1 MFLNPHK
8 KSPGNLSALAGL
20 IGPVV
25 ALLVLAS
32 AAPAAVWNVSTFG
45 ELRGAALGATPGDEI
60 LIAPG
65 SYHVTSPLYV
75 TTRDLVFRGVSGNRD
90 DVVLYGNG
98 MNVNSGVLEGFW
110 TAANGIELYNLTI
123 KDFWHHGVHVSNDQA
138 SGDLAD
144 DVVISNVKIQNCG
157 ERYIKGSG
165 NGTSSNVLVEN
176 VHFLQT
182 EAYLPRPDHSVD
194 EYNYIGGIDAM
205 HTSNWI
211 IRDNRFEGIMG
222 AANGGRGAIFLWVGA
237 TNPTIERNV
246 IVGCAEGIDLGNG
259 YNPTGT
265 WHVVGG
271 VVRNNFIGW
280 GGGDNRAVQLGYT
293 KDVKF
298 YNNTIYT
305 DTNYH
310 RAVHIYDSAT
320 IPTTNLVLENNLI
333 RGTIADSSTGAITLT
348 NNIIGS
354 AVDPAWFVDPL
365 ASDLHLTALATAAI
379 DQATTLADVTDD
391 YDAHARPVGDFPDIG
406 ADEYGSSPGPQLPT
420 PGDAQPDGKV
430 DGGDYTIWADNY
442 GKTDALPWPDGGWV
456 VGNFTEDTNVD
467 GGDYTIWA
475 DNYGYGTGGAAAIP
489 EPMTLALLSVGGAV
503 CLVRK
508 RR

>member
-1 MFLNPHK
+1 MFLNPYK
-8 KSPGNLSALAGL
+8 NSPGNLSALARL

-25 ALLVLAS
+25 ALLALAS

-45 ELRGAALGATPGDEI
+45 ELRGAALGADPGDEI

-65 SYHVTSPLYV
+65 SYHVTSSLYV

-98 MNVNSGVLEGFW
+98 MNTNSGVLEGFW
-110 TAANGIELYNLTI
+110 TAANGIELHNLTI
-123 KDFWHHGVHVSNDQA
+123 KDFWHHGVHVCDDQA
-138 SGDLAD
+138 TGNLAD

-182 EAYLPRPDHSVD
+182 EAYLPRFGHSVD

-205 HTSNWI
+205 HTDNWI

-246 IVGCAEGIDLGNG
+246 IVGCAEGINLGNG

-265 WHVVGG
+265 WHVEGG
-271 VVRNNFIGW
+271 IVRNNFIGW
-280 GGGDNRAVQLGYT
+280 GGGDNRPVQLGYT

-305 DTNYH
+305 ETNYN
-310 RAVHIYDSAT
+310 RAVHVYDTAS

-333 RGTIADSSTGAITLT
+333 RGAIVDGSTGAFTLT
-348 NNIIGS
+348 NNITGA
-354 AVDPAWFVDPL
+354 AVDPTWFVDPL
-365 ASDLHLTALATAAI
+365 ASDLHLTPAATAAI
-379 DQATTLADVTDD
+379 DQATTLPEVPKDIDRGP
-391 YDAHARPVGDFPDIG
+391 RPYGDFPDMG
-406 ADEYGSSPGPQLPT
+406 ADEYGSPM
-420 PGDAQPDGKV
+420 GDINYDGKV

-442 GKTDALPWPDGGWV
+442 GQSGVGWSGGDLNGDGV
-456 VGNFTEDTNVD
+456 VD
-467 GGDYTIWA
+467 GGDYTLWA
-475 DNYGYGTGGAAAIP
+475 DNYGYGTGGEAAIP
-489 EPMTLALLSVGGAV
+489 EPMTLALLGVGGV
-503 CLVRK
+503 LCLARK